1 MKKMTCQQLGN
12 AFDLE
17 FQAETFEAIAK
28 MNKKHGMK
36 IFQKGDE

>member
-1 MKKMTCQQLGN
+1 MTCQQLGN